1 MYKVIIVEDEPRIR
15 EAIAQYMPWHEWGFE
30 VSGTAG
36 NGQTALDLIQIKKP
50 DVVIADIRMPVMDG
64 LALIKELRLTSPDII
79 TIILSGHDDF
89 EYARQAMAQGAYAYL
104 LKTEIRTRL
113 GEVMQRVHSDLD
125 EKARET
131 ASRTQAEKA
140 LFCQAIIKT
149 LVNLKTNETAEELR
163 LSLGHNQYFLVLIR
177 IYDES
182 EIDSAASVNQSVSE
196 LQNYLEIRLAD
207 TACSN
212 ILLSIKP
219 SELIL
224 LFYYQNISE
233 TVLSILQARL
243 NHIVF
248 EAVKQPFAQ
257 KTKLIIV
264 NTRVIA
270 GSSQL
275 FQLYK
280 QASQKALV
288 HLPDSQIATFHTD
301 EKMIEMSEQA
311 MNQILDLEV
320 RFFEAIQIADDQQAL
335 NLLEQWIHTWTC
347 VTFIHVPAY
356 RQRCIWLMIELHR
369 VVRIAVPST
378 DDYHNFL
385 IQMENPNAMS
395 NWLRIHVKR
404 LLMCR
409 REGNTD
415 MTLRIESIKQYVK
428 DHCLEKINLQ
438 EIASRMHMNASYLS
452 TCYKKATGM
461 SFSEYYTSLR
471 MEKAAELLCK
481 GRTVASV
488 STMLGY
494 ADTKSFRQMFKKIYG
509 KKPGEVTADR

>member
-1 MYKVIIVEDEPRIR
+1 MYKVMIVEDEPRIR
-15 EAIAQYMPWHEWGFE
+15 EAIAQYLPWNDWGYE

-36 NGQTALDLIQIKKP
+36 NGQTALDQIRIKKP
-50 DVVIADIRMPVMDG
+50 DVLLADIRMPVMDG
-64 LALIKELRLTSPDII
+64 LALIRELRISNPDII

-113 GEVMQRVHSDLD
+113 GEVMQRVLSDLD

-131 ASRTQAEKA
+131 ISRTQAEKA

-149 LVNLKTNETAEELR
+149 LVNQKANETAEALR
-163 LSLGHNQYFLVLIR
+163 LSIDHNYYFLVLIR
-177 IYDES
+177 IYGEN
-182 EIDSAASVNQSVSE
+182 EIDSAASINHSVSDM
-196 LQNYLEIRLAD
+196 QNYLEIRLVD
-207 TACSN
+207 TACPN
-212 ILLSIKP
+212 IILSIKP
-219 SELIL
+219 FELIL
-224 LFYYQNISE
+224 LFYCQNMPE

-243 NHIVF
+243 NHIVY
-248 EAVKQPFAQ
+248 EAVKQPFA
-257 KTKLIIV
+257 KKIKLIV
-264 NTRVIA
+264 VDTKAVA

-275 FQLYK
+275 FHLYK

-288 HLPDSQIATFHTD
+288 HLPDSQIAVFHAD
-301 EKMIEMSEQA
+301 EDTIEMSEQL
-311 MNQILDLEV
+311 MNQVLDLEI

-335 NLLEQWIHTWTC
+335 NLLEQWIRTWTC
-347 VTFIHVPAY
+347 VRFIHVPAY
-356 RQRCIWLMIELHR
+356 RQRCTWLMIELHR

-378 DDYHNFL
+378 DNYHDFL
-385 IQMENPNAMS
+385 NQMENPNAMS
-395 NWLRIHVKR
+395 NWLRIHVTR
-404 LLMCR
+404 LLMRR

-415 MTLRIESIKQYVK
+415 MTLRVESIKQYVK

-471 MEKAAELLCK
+471 MEKAAELLRK

-494 ADTKSFRQMFKKIYG
+494 ADTKSFRQMFKKFYG
-509 KKPGEVTADR
+509 TTPGEVTTER